1 MSEKLWSPSEEQ
13 LKIANMTKF
22 MRFLKEKR
30 NLDFSSYNELYD
42 WSVSNRADFWESLWE
57 FYDVIHSKSYD
68 TVLENG
74 EDMLGSVWFSGAEL
88 NFAENLLRYRDEHL
102 ALVFQGEPEDRPVE
116 TLTYNELYDQ
126 VAKLAKSL
134 REFGLKPNDRVGAF
148 LPNMNETVVA
158 MLAGASLGAIWS
170 SCSPDFGFQGVMD
183 RFGQIEPRILFTA
196 DGYFYNGRK
205 FDSLERVKQ
214 IVKEIPSI
222 EKVVVVPYINPE
234 PDISK
239 IPNSVLYKEF
249 LAKEDGL
256 EINFEQLPF
265 DHPVYILYS
274 SGTTGVPKCMVH
286 GAGGTLL
293 QHFKE
298 LGLHSD
304 LKREDKIFYF
314 TTCGWMMWNW
324 LVSALAVGATV
335 LLFDGSPFVPGPER
349 LFKFTDEQGMTV
361 FGTSAKYIAAV
372 ENSGL
377 KPREQ
382 FDLSALRA
390 MLSTGSP
397 LTVENFKFVY
407 SHIKEDLLLG
417 SISGGSDIVSCFALG
432 NPVWPVHAG
441 ELQCRGLGMDVDVF
455 DDSGKA
461 LKGEKG
467 ELVCK
472 SSFPS
477 QPIYFWNDPDK
488 SKYKAAYFETYPNVW
503 HHGDYAELTEH
514 DGMIIY
520 GRSDAT
526 LNPMGVRIGTAEIY
540 RQVEV
545 MEEIEDSLVVCQSW
559 EDDLRVILFI
569 KLNPGV
575 EFGEEMIKKIK
586 TTIRTNCTP
595 RHVPAKIIPIDDIP
609 YTISGK
615 KVEIAVRKI
624 IEGQEVLNRDALK
637 NPEAL
642 ELYADLKEL
651 KECFYK
657 W

>member
-1 MSEKLWSPSEEQ
+1 
-13 LKIANMTKF
+13 MTKY
-22 MRFLKEKR
+22 MNFLKDTR
-30 NLDFSSYNELYD
+30 GLDFSSYNKLYQ
-42 WSVSNRADFWESLWE
+42 WSVSNREEFWESLWDFFE
-57 FYDVIHSKSYD
+57 VIHSSRHES
-68 TVLENG
+68 VLENG
-74 EDMLGSVWFSGAEL
+74 DDMLGSKWFTGARL
-88 NFAENLLRYRDEHL
+88 NFAENLLRYKDNRPS
-102 ALVFQGEPEDRPVE
+102 LVFQGEPPDRE
-116 TLTYNELYDQ
+116 TEVLTYAELNDV
-126 VAKLAKSL
+126 VAKLAKAL
-134 REFGLKPNDRVGAF
+134 REFGLKPGERAAAF
-148 LPNMNETVVA
+148 MPNMNETVIA
-158 MLAGASLGAIWS
+158 MLASVSTGAIWS

-196 DGYFYNGRK
+196 DGYFYNGRS
-205 FDSLERVKQ
+205 FDSLERVEQ

-222 EKVVVVPYINPE
+222 EKVVVVPYINSE

-239 IPNSVLYKEF
+239 IPNAVMFNEF
-249 LAKEDGL
+249 LSKEEGL
-256 EINFEQLPF
+256 KIEFEQLPF
-265 DHPVYILYS
+265 DHPVYIMYS

-298 LGLHSD
+298 LALHSD
-304 LKREDKIFYF
+304 LKRHDKIFYF

-324 LVSALAVGATV
+324 LVSSLAVGATV
-335 LLFDGSPFVPGPER
+335 LLFDGSPFYPGPER
-349 LFKFTDEQGMTV
+349 LFEFTDEQDMTI

-382 FDLSALRA
+382 FNLSSLKS

-397 LTVENFKFVY
+397 LTEENFQFVY
-407 SHIKEDLLLG
+407 RDIKTDLMLG
-417 SISGGSDIVSCFALG
+417 SISGGSDIVSCFALS

-441 ELQCRGLGMDVDVF
+441 ELQTRGLGMKVDVF
-455 DDSGKA
+455 DDKGNS
-461 LKGEKG
+461 LRGEKG

-472 SSFPS
+472 ASFPA

-488 SKYKAAYFETYPNVW
+488 SKYKAAYFETYPKIW

-540 RQVEV
+540 RQVEGF
-545 MEEIEDSLVVCQSW
+545 EEIEDSLVVGQSW
-559 EDDLRVILFI
+559 DDDVRVILFI
-569 KLNPGV
+569 KLNEGV
-575 EFGEEMIKKIK
+575 EFSEELVKSIKK
-586 TTIRTNCTP
+586 TIRSNATP

-624 IEGQEVLNRDALK
+624 IEGKEVLNRDALK

-642 ELYADLKEL
+642 ELYKDLKAL
-651 KECFYK
+651 KE
-657 W
+657 